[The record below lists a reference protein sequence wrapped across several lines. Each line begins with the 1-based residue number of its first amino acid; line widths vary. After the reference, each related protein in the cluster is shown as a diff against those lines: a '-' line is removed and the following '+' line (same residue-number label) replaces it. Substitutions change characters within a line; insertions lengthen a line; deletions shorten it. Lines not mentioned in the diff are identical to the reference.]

1 MRVGS
6 YILIAVG
13 IILAIFGALNYTVI
27 GLHPVTHTS
36 SIALGAGIVLT
47 GVGIIMMLL
56 AGRSSSN

>member
-13 IILAIFGALNYTVI
+13 VILAIFGALNYVFL

-36 SIALGAGIVLT
+36 SFALGTGIVLT
-47 GVGIIMMLL
+47 GAGIIIALL
-56 AGRSSSN
+56 SGKSSAN